1 MVENSTALS
10 PTAANARMELIF
22 LQGARRRFYLHK
34 STSLA
39 RLPNLPGIEEVTPQ
53 SIVLRY
59 VVKCNHKNAMS

>member
-22 LQGARRRFYLHK
+22 LQGARRRFYLRK

-39 RLPNLPGIEEVTPQ
+39 RLPSLPGIEEVTLQ
-53 SIVLRY
+53 NAVLCY
-59 VVKCNHKNAMS
+59 VVNCNHKNAVS